1 VEPADLA
8 DDDETD
14 VVSSTRHSRIE
25 TSLIDSTR
33 RVKKPR
39 GTALFEQIELDTTVA
54 SRVSMDQS
62 YVHNDWVARRA
73 NAVQRLIDGTSN
85 IPPHLTTPFECEQPL

>member
-1 VEPADLA
+1 
-8 DDDETD
+8 
-14 VVSSTRHSRIE
+14 
-25 TSLIDSTR
+25 
-33 RVKKPR
+33 
-39 GTALFEQIELDTTVA
+39 
-54 SRVSMDQS
+54 MDQS